1 MKEQYTSLFCCVLL
15 VTENNRQQTIQQLKG
30 LCHEKY
36 GRIF

>member
-1 MKEQYTSLFCCVLL
+1 MKEQTSVHQPVLL